1 KRISVI
7 RSKSRGTSGP
17 TTTKPTFCFRQKEM
31 TAELS
36 DTSRSGTQV
45 ASPEL
50 VMPGFPGAH
59 STELQEGEPPPLP
72 PGATEIEGLD
82 SDVTQRSQSWRLWI
96 WFEGKE
102 ELRVWLVVAKLRG
115 ATEEEG
121 EVEVMV
127 MTSGDQEIL
136 LSLEHDS
143 QGFTI
148 ARAGDNVA
156 IAFQETDAYQVM
168 SREEN
173 ALAGNQFHKMLSMLG
188 ESESK
193 VDNP

>member
-1 KRISVI
+1 
-7 RSKSRGTSGP
+7 
-17 TTTKPTFCFRQKEM
+17 
-31 TAELS
+31 
-36 DTSRSGTQV
+36 
-45 ASPEL
+45 
-50 VMPGFPGAH
+50 
-59 STELQEGEPPPLP
+59 
-72 PGATEIEGLD
+72 
-82 SDVTQRSQSWRLWI
+82 
-96 WFEGKE
+96 
-102 ELRVWLVVAKLRG
+102 
-115 ATEEEG
+115 
-121 EVEVMV
+121 MV

-168 SREEN
+168 SGEEN

-193 VDNP
+193 VDNL

>member
-1 KRISVI
+1 RAFQGV
-7 RSKSRGTSGP
+7 
-17 TTTKPTFCFRQKEM
+17 TKGVF
-31 TAELS
+31 
-36 DTSRSGTQV
+36 
-45 ASPEL
+45 SPS
-50 VMPGFPGAH
+50 A
-59 STELQEGEPPPLP
+59 PPLP

>member
-1 KRISVI
+1 
-7 RSKSRGTSGP
+7 
-17 TTTKPTFCFRQKEM
+17 
-31 TAELS
+31 
-36 DTSRSGTQV
+36 
-45 ASPEL
+45 
-50 VMPGFPGAH
+50 
-59 STELQEGEPPPLP
+59 
-72 PGATEIEGLD
+72 
-82 SDVTQRSQSWRLWI
+82 
-96 WFEGKE
+96 
-102 ELRVWLVVAKLRG
+102 
-115 ATEEEG
+115 
-121 EVEVMV
+121 MV

-156 IAFQETDAYQVM
+156 IAFQETDAYQVIDGVKLIE
-168 SREEN
+168 EEN

>member
-1 KRISVI
+1 
-7 RSKSRGTSGP
+7 
-17 TTTKPTFCFRQKEM
+17 M

-45 ASPEL
+45 AFPEL

-59 STELQEGEPPPLP
+59 STEERRAKGVVGGGETERSNRGRRRSRGGEPERAERWFW
-72 PGATEIEGLD
+72 GVVVVGEEIDREDEG
-82 SDVTQRSQSWRLWI
+82 WRLD
-96 WFEGKE
+96 
-102 ELRVWLVVAKLRG
+102 
-115 ATEEEG
+115 
-121 EVEVMV
+121 VMV

>member
-1 KRISVI
+1 
-7 RSKSRGTSGP
+7 
-17 TTTKPTFCFRQKEM
+17 
-31 TAELS
+31 
-36 DTSRSGTQV
+36 
-45 ASPEL
+45 
-50 VMPGFPGAH
+50 
-59 STELQEGEPPPLP
+59 
-72 PGATEIEGLD
+72 
-82 SDVTQRSQSWRLWI
+82 
-96 WFEGKE
+96 
-102 ELRVWLVVAKLRG
+102 
-115 ATEEEG
+115 
-121 EVEVMV
+121 MV